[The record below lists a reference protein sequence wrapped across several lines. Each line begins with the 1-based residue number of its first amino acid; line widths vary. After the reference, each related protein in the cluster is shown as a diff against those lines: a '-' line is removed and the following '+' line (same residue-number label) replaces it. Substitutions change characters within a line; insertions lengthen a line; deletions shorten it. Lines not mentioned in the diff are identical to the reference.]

1 MKKNKS
7 RFVVYSR
14 LQVNT
19 INRSD
24 TGNICLKSLIGDG
37 CNAADDFAGK
47 PFKSLPLQRK
57 AMQPRS
63 LKVVLYSHDTM
74 GLGHIRRNMTIA
86 RTLAGPG
93 VQASVLL
100 ITGAN
105 IATGFEMPQGVDCLT
120 LPAIRKDTS
129 GNYHS
134 NSLDL
139 PLRELI
145 SMRAKIIHGAVAGFK
160 PDVLIVDNVPH
171 GVKGELDETL
181 EFLRSQGNTRCVLG
195 LRDILDA
202 PDAVRNEWQK
212 HANEDCIRRY
222 YDSIWVYGDPA
233 IYDPVHEYG
242 FSDDIAS
249 MVSYTGYLDR
259 CPDPDVSDHP
269 HSRIFRDDV
278 DLPPGEMLLCL
289 AGGGQDGGMLA
300 LMVCEASLPPD
311 ISVVL
316 LTGPFMPSDI
326 RQELHARAASKPQ
339 LQILEFHPEPTKLL
353 AHADHI
359 ISMGGYN
366 TVSEILSL
374 EKRALIVPR
383 VSPRR
388 EQLIR
393 ARRFESLG
401 LIDVI
406 YPGKVTA
413 EAIACWVKKGGAP
426 LVRARQII
434 NFNGLSCL
442 PALLDELIEVR
453 ENEYCASTRG
463 DQM

>member
-1 MKKNKS
+1 MS
-7 RFVVYSR
+7 SR
-14 LQVNT
+14 LQDKF
-19 INRSD
+19 INSASD
-24 TGNICLKSLIGDG
+24 HNICLKSLTGDNDN
-37 CNAADDFAGK
+37 NADNFTGK
-47 PFKSLPLQRK
+47 PFKPLPPLRITT
-57 AMQPRS
+57 QPRS
-63 LKVVLYSHDTM
+63 LKVALYSHDTM

-86 RTLAGPG
+86 RTLAGSG
-93 VQASVLL
+93 MQASVLL

-105 IATGFEMPQGVDCLT
+105 IATGFEMPPGVDCLT
-120 LPAIRKDTS
+120 LPAIRKDRN

-134 NSLDL
+134 NTLDL

-145 SMRAKIIHGAVAGFK
+145 SIRSKIIRGAIEGFE
-160 PDVLIVDNVPH
+160 PDVLIVDNVPR

-181 EFLRSQGNTRCVLG
+181 EFLRNHGDTRCVLG

-202 PDAVRNEWQK
+202 PDGVRNEWQK
-212 HANEDCIRRY
+212 HSNVDWIRRC

-242 FSDDIAS
+242 FPDDIAS
-249 MVSYTGYLDR
+249 MVHYTGYLDR
-259 CPDPDVSDHP
+259 CPTPGTAVQP

-278 DLPPGEMLLCL
+278 DLPAGEMLLCM
-289 AGGGQDGGMLA
+289 AGGGQDGCMLA
-300 LMVCEASLPPD
+300 QMVCEASLPPD
-311 ISVVL
+311 ISVVI

-326 RQELHARAASKPQ
+326 RQKLHRCAASKPQ

-401 LIDVI
+401 LIDMAHPDKI
-406 YPGKVTA
+406 TA
-413 EAIACWVKKGGAP
+413 ESISSWVKKGGAP
-426 LVRARQII
+426 RVPARQLI
-434 NFNGLSCL
+434 NFNGLSSL
-442 PALLDELIEVR
+442 PDLLDELMQTQGR
-453 ENEYCASTRG
+453 EYYKLKQG
-463 DQM
+463 KLL

>member
-1 MKKNKS
+1 MH
-7 RFVVYSR
+7 SR
-14 LQVNT
+14 LQVNA
-19 INRSD
+19 INKPD
-24 TGNICLKSLIGDG
+24 AQNICLESLIGDD
-37 CNAADDFAGK
+37 CRLADNFTGK
-47 PFKSLPLQRK
+47 PVKSLPIQRK
-57 AMQPRS
+57 ATQPHS
-63 LKVVLYSHDTM
+63 LKVALYSHDTM

-86 RTLAGPG
+86 RTLAGPD
-93 VQASVLL
+93 VQASVLM

-134 NSLDL
+134 NTLDL

-145 SMRAKIIHGAVAGFK
+145 SIRSKIIRGAVEGFE
-160 PDVLIVDNVPH
+160 PDVLIVDNVAR

-181 EFLRSQGNTRCVLG
+181 EFLRSHGDTRCVLG
-195 LRDILDA
+195 LRDILDS

-212 HANEDCIRRY
+212 HSNEDWIRRY

-242 FSDDIAS
+242 FPDDIAS
-249 MVSYTGYLDR
+249 MVRYTGYLDR
-259 CPDPDVSDHP
+259 CPDPDVSVHP
-269 HSRIFRDDV
+269 HTRIFRDDV
-278 DLPPGEMLLCL
+278 DLPPGEMLLCMT
-289 AGGGQDGGMLA
+289 GGGQDGGMLA
-300 LMVCEASLPPD
+300 LMVCDASLPLD

-326 RQELHARAASKPQ
+326 RQKLHSCAASKPQ

-353 AHADHI
+353 ARADHI

-401 LIDVI
+401 LIDVAC
-406 YPGKVTA
+406 PGEVTS
-413 EAIACWVKKGGAP
+413 ELIACWVKTGDTQLA
-426 LVRARQII
+426 RARQLI
-434 NFNGLSCL
+434 NFNGLSNL
-442 PALLDELIEVR
+442 SALLDELIEAQER
-453 ENEYCASTRG
+453 EYCTSNRCG
-463 DQM
+463 DLR

>member
-24 TGNICLKSLIGDG
+24 AQNICVESLTGDDY
-37 CNAADDFAGK
+37 NAAADFTGK
-47 PFKSLPLQRK
+47 PFKSLPIQSK
-57 AMQPRS
+57 TIQPRS
-63 LKVVLYSHDTM
+63 LKVALYSHDTM

-120 LPAIRKDTS
+120 LPAIRKDRS

-134 NSLDL
+134 NTLDL
-139 PLRELI
+139 PLHELI
-145 SMRAKIIHGAVAGFK
+145 SIRAKIIRGAVEGFK
-160 PDVLIVDNVPH
+160 PDVLIVDNVPR

-181 EFLRSQGNTRCVLG
+181 EFLRSHGDTRCVLG

-212 HANEDCIRRY
+212 HSNEDWIRRY

-233 IYDPVHEYG
+233 IYDPVHEYRLP
-242 FSDDIAS
+242 DDIAS
-249 MVSYTGYLDR
+249 MVRYTGYLDR
-259 CPDPDVSDHP
+259 CPGPDASDHP
-269 HSRIFRDDV
+269 HTRIFRDDV
-278 DLPPGEMLLCL
+278 DLPPGEMLLCMT
-289 AGGGQDGGMLA
+289 GGGQDGGELA
-300 LMVCEASLPPD
+300 LMVCDASLPSD
-311 ISVVL
+311 FSVVF

-326 RQELHARAASKPQ
+326 RQELHSRAASNPQ

-353 AHADHI
+353 ARADHI

-374 EKRALIVPR
+374 EKRALIIPR

-401 LIDVI
+401 LIDVAC
-406 YPGKVTA
+406 PGEVTS
-413 EAIACWVKKGGAP
+413 ESIACWVKKGGAP
-426 LVRARQII
+426 LARARQLV

-453 ENEYCASTRG
+453 ESEYCALNGG
-463 DQM
+463 DQR